1 VQEEIARDL
10 TRRRAPVVR
19 WLGAAGALREDSAAA
34 RMSGSKLLDGFLA
47 RRYRVFATVGEWQ
60 LLVWS
65 GR

>member
-1 VQEEIARDL
+1 VQEEISADL
-10 TRRRAPVVR
+10 TRKRAPVVR

-34 RMSGSKLLDGFLA
+34 RMNGSRVLDGFLA
-47 RRYRVFATVGEWQ
+47 RRYRAAATAGEWQ